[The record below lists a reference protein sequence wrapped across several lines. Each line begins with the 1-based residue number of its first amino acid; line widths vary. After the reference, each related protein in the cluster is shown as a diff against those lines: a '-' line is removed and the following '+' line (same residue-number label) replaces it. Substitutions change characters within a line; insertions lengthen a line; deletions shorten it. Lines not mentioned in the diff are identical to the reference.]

1 MIRAGYLA
9 ACVGLL
15 GLSACATPDGFR
27 PKSDYPPDPWVKGYS
42 DPQDCLEGEK
52 LAARAFALPK
62 YPKKAFRTGRQGWV
76 ILRLDVDAQG
86 ETQNVDIERAVPQG
100 GLWGGFEDASMKAA
114 QNWQFKPPETPLTAC
129 RVLIR
134 YRMGSVSLG
143 S

>member
-1 MIRAGYLA
+1 MTELRWIICA
-9 ACVGLL
+9 AAL

-42 DPQDCLEGEK
+42 DPQECLDGEK
-52 LAARAFALPK
+52 LAARQFALPD

-76 ILRLDVDAQG
+76 ILKLDVDGQG
-86 ETQNVDIERAVPQG
+86 LTRNVDIERAVPEG
-100 GLWGGFEDASMKAA
+100 GLWGGFEDASLRAA
-114 QNWQFKPPETPLTAC
+114 RAWRFDPPGAPLTEC